1 LDSDIKGADVGRVGQ
16 TDGRDANP
24 EALGMVS
31 TRRRRRRAS
40 IDSYIGV
47 LCLEK
52 QEKNVF

>member
-52 QEKNVF
+52 QEKNLF